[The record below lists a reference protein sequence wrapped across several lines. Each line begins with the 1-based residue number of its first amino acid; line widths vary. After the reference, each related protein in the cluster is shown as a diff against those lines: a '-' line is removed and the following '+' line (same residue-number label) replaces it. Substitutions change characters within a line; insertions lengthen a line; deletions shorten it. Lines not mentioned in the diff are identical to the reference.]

1 MEVLIRLGGAG
12 AVLLLFVVLGDLFC
26 LFCFGALLC
35 LFCFVFVM
43 VRDISCIAH
52 GWLCVGVGLEGDLV
66 EMEE

>member
-12 AVLLLFVVLGDLFC
+12 AVLLLLFVVLRDLFC

-52 GWLCVGVGLEGDLV
+52 GWLCVGLEGDLV